1 MSLNSNMQVLQLHF
15 NISDIGIL
23 ITVDG
28 VLYLISSIL
37 SDHKIRHFFL
47 LMAS

>member
-1 MSLNSNMQVLQLHF
+1 MVLNSNMQVLQLHF
-15 NISDIGIL
+15 NISDIKIH

-28 VLYLISSIL
+28 VLYLISIIL

-47 LMAS
+47 PMTS